1 MYRYLKVCIANI
13 PRPIDIVI
21 SIYKKLLAAEQSIT
35 DELLSAQGQTI
46 DLGGYYDTQKEKVE
60 IAMRP
65 SPTFTTII
73 DEII

>member
-1 MYRYLKVCIANI
+1 M
-13 PRPIDIVI
+13 
-21 SIYKKLLAAEQSIT
+21 AAEQSIT
-35 DELLSAQGQTI
+35 EELLSAQGQTI